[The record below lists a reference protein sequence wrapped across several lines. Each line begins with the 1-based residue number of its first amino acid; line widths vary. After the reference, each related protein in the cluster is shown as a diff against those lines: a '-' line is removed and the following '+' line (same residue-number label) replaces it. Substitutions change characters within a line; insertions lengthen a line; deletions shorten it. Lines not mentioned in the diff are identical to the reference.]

1 MTYFR
6 HQDFLAKS
14 RSRMTTAITFS
25 RQMTLVHAPA
35 LLLNSHPRTCS
46 RLRIWRSLLW
56 VWLKKSIKSD
66 KHLNSLDSHP
76 FRNCFVF
83 AIMFFL
89 SSSNGKGCLWMKV
102 HSTEKYTI
110 VNEQII
116 WTYIKYEEKRKHTW
130 WEHTIK
136 LRAVIRACF
145 PPYLPRVGHLHAGYL
160 KAAHWLVV
168 SLRDLRNPRQTSL

>member
-14 RSRMTTAITFS
+14 LSRMTTAITFS
-25 RQMTLVHAPA
+25 GQMTLVHAPA

-89 SSSNGKGCLWMKV
+89 CSSNGKGCLWMKV

-110 VNEQII
+110 VNKMNVV
-116 WTYIKYEEKRKHTW
+116 KYQEKRKHPS
-130 WEHTIK
+130 WEHAIK
-136 LRAVIRACF
+136 LRAVYTQACF
-145 PPYLPRVGHLHAGYL
+145 PPYLPRVDHLHAG
-160 KAAHWLVV
+160 
-168 SLRDLRNPRQTSL
+168 N